1 MTDESKNIR
10 LASEGLR
17 RGSTEFVV
25 YLGTYM
31 HVCLSVCPEKEQE
44 SFQFHYYQNAAFF
57 PSLYQSHFPVQPS
70 IPTEFSSISAKGDT
84 VTDYNSTGSI
94 VH

>member
-17 RGSTEFVV
+17 RGSIEFVV
-25 YLGTYM
+25 YLCTYM

-57 PSLYQSHFPVQPS
+57 PQP
-70 IPTEFSSISAKGDT
+70 ISKPLSCSAQYSDR
-84 VTDYNSTGSI
+84 I
-94 VH
+94 L